1 MTDIPQPA
9 PAQPEPVT
17 RFLDALRA
25 SLEHGTMAKLV
36 LSSYH
41 GAEADLKKIVIR
53 PLALKDGKHLSFVHT
68 HTTRDITKN
77 LPEAAGLAH
86 IAELLGA
93 QFRSAHLL
101 TQSEDFHLEFSR
113 KGEARLTRGTATS
126 SIAPSAGHDRKKNR
140 LLDHRKPFL
149 HALGITDDA
158 QRIIPAMAHKW
169 KQINK
174 FLEIFAQAIA
184 DSPLAEQKRMEV
196 VDFGCGKGYLTFAV
210 HEYLTQSLQRE
221 ASITG
226 IELRPELVELCNG
239 VASREQC
246 AGLQFKQGALGGYA
260 PAKLDVLIAL
270 HACDTAT
277 DLALDLGI
285 RSGASLILCAPCCH
299 KELRPQ
305 LQAPNVLRPL
315 LRFGVH
321 AAQEADMLTD
331 TLRAMLLEAHG
342 YQVKVFEFIALEHT
356 DKNKMILGI
365 KRAVPFP
372 PAAEIWQQLA
382 ALKTFYGI
390 QEQHLETLLS
400 C

>member
-1 MTDIPQPA
+1 MMDTPQPA
-9 PAQPEPVT
+9 TAQPEPVT
-17 RFLDALRA
+17 RFLDAFRA
-25 SLEHGTMAKLV
+25 SLEQGTLAKLV

-41 GAEADLKKIVIR
+41 GTETDLKKIVIR

-77 LPEAAGLAH
+77 LPEAAGLAR
-86 IAELLGA
+86 IAELLGV

-101 TQSEDFHLEFSR
+101 TQTEDFHLEFSQ
-113 KGEARLTRGTATS
+113 KGKPRLTRGTATS
-126 SIAPSAGHDRKKNR
+126 SLAPATGHDRKKNR

-149 HALGITDDA
+149 HALGITDTA

-174 FLEIFAQAIA
+174 FLEIFSQAVA
-184 DSPLAEQKRMEV
+184 DSPLAEQKRVEV

-210 HEYLTQSLQRE
+210 HDLLTQTLQRE

-239 VASREQC
+239 VATREHC

-260 PAKLDVLIAL
+260 PEKLDVLIAL

-277 DLALDLGI
+277 DLALHLGI

-305 LQAPNVLRPL
+305 LQSPEVLRPL
-315 LRFGVH
+315 LRYGVH

-331 TLRAMLLEAHG
+331 TLRAMLLEAYG

-356 DKNKMILGI
+356 DKNKLILGL
-365 KRAVPFP
+365 KRPHP
-372 PAAEIWQQLA
+372 TTPAAEIWQQLA
-382 ALKTFYGI
+382 ALKNFYGI
-390 QEQHLETLLS
+390 REQKLEMLLR
-400 C
+400 